1 MKQNDTCM
9 QPRCMGETFS
19 HRETWVGESRQL
31 TCRPEVQLFHG
42 QTARIQ
48 ARRQA
53 MFQLLRFNTSNDGVV
68 GDGFLQW
75 VRKHVDKL
83 SRVEVGKTA
92 VGLKSVE
99 KLLALVYVQFAT
111 RDHVPRIRC
120 DVFQCV
126 LMGDDVVVESSRS
139 RFEVQGFSL
148 SGSHRKRGVK
158 RVGA

>member
-1 MKQNDTCM
+1 
-9 QPRCMGETFS
+9 
-19 HRETWVGESRQL
+19 
-31 TCRPEVQLFHG
+31 
-42 QTARIQ
+42 
-48 ARRQA
+48 

-75 VRKHVDKL
+75 VRKHVDNL

-111 RDHVPRIRC
+111 RDHVPRIRR

-139 RFEVQGFSL
+139 RFEVPGFSL